1 MMQPQNQPQTA
12 QTAVTAGA
20 YSYASFNVT
29 KTRQLVMVYDG
40 LISSILQARK
50 AIEEDNPEGRFNHL
64 QKACTIVIGLQAALD
79 HERGK
84 EISEMLDNFYFS
96 VDARLMRLNRNP
108 NLGELDRVLAEVR
121 TMRDAWVEV
130 DAAAT
135 AAGQDGDINKFS
147 PSAETLNN
155 ICVSA

>member
-1 MMQPQNQPQTA
+1 MMQQQSQPA
-12 QTAVTAGA
+12 PNAASASA

-40 LISSILQARK
+40 LISAILQARM
-50 AIEEDNPEGRFNHL
+50 AIEEEKPEARFNHL

-96 VDARLMRLNRNP
+96 VDARLMRLNRSP
-108 NLGELDRVLAEVR
+108 SLPEIDRVLAEVR
-121 TMRDAWVEV
+121 TMRDAWVDV
-130 DAAAT
+130 DAKAA
-135 AAGQDGDINKFS
+135 AAGQDGDLTKFA